1 MDYQYSV
8 VRDYFFREGDTAEER
23 LEEVA
28 TFLEYSSAKAFALA
42 IIKERIIPLPKE
54 YGKLEII
61 KSEKSKNPLY
71 GEIICAIYP
80 ETRTIYEK
88 Y

>member
-1 MDYQYSV
+1 MDYQYSI
-8 VRDYFFREGDTAEER
+8 VRDYLFQNNDTLEER

-42 IIKERIIPLPKE
+42 IINERIIPLSKD

-61 KSEKSKNPLY
+61 KSEKGKNPLY
-71 GEIICAIYP
+71 GEIVCAIHP